1 MDVFAFVKD
10 GKVTQYPVGIQEIK
24 RANPTVSFPKD
35 VSKLTDSD
43 LANLGAVKITDSAV
57 PTIDHSTHYL
67 VKRDPVLESGSWV
80 CKWEGVAK
88 TTEEKARADDF
99 LAEAF
104 RKDRN
109 QFLTECDWTVLS
121 DSPLA
126 ADKLAE
132 WKTYRQELRDISKQ
146 TDFPQKITWPT
157 KPS

>member
-24 RANPTVSFPKD
+24 RANPTVSLPKD

-43 LANLGAVKITDSAV
+43 LANLGAVKITDSDV

-67 VKRDPVLESGSWV
+67 VKRDPVLEDGSWV

-88 TTEEKARADDF
+88 TTEEIARDEVF
-99 LAEAF
+99 LGNAY
-104 RKDRN
+104 RTDRD
-109 QFLTECDWTVLS
+109 QLLKECDWTVLPDNQFS
-121 DSPLA
+121 S
-126 ADKLAE
+126 DKLAE
-132 WKTYRQELRDISKQ
+132 WKTYRQALRDISKQ
-146 TDFPQKITWPT
+146 TDFPKKINWPT